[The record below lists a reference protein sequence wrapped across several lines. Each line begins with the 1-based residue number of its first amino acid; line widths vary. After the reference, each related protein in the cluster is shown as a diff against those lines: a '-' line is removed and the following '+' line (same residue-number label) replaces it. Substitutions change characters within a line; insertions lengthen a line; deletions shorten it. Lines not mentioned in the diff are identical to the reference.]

1 MTAEDLNARGTK
13 LFGLKQWKKT
23 LAEKTGKDIT
33 SIRNWARGAQPV
45 PRYVDTLFDALEKLR
60 EMERIT
66 SRLAKLR

>member
-1 MTAEDLNARGTK
+1 MRPEDINARGTK
-13 LFGLKQWKKT
+13 LFGKKEWKKI
-23 LAEKTGKDIT
+23 LAEKLGTDIT
-33 SIRNWARGAQPV
+33 TTRRWARGTIPI